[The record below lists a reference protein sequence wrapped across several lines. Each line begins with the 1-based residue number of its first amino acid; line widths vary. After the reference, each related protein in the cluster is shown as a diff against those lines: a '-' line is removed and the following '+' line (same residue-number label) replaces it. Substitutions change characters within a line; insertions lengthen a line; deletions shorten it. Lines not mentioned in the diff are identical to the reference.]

1 MQGRITYYQTASG
14 HNRFKVVQKIQPKNL
29 ESTINNDNIINTL
42 EVQVYKQAK
51 NILFP
56 GKPQDISKYTWLKN
70 YILFSD
76 LQNDNNEIVSNL
88 MNDLEDEPI
97 YIKKKVPDKILNL
110 IKSKENRELYS
121 KQQELIQDV
130 YDNKLN
136 LFKSFQLANLD
147 LLSLEFLIMYWQEFE
162 EEEYNKQRTTFIKK
176 WKNNKLYNNINE
188 MYKKTQRLNENELID
203 FYNVLN
209 NIFKFLKEPV
219 DNQFEYLQ
227 NKGFLKK
234 YGTDKT
240 INIPKAKLF
249 DKRTIDHVFKNNYS
263 ILKKGETKIK
273 KAEEK
278 KNKKTKNS
286 RKR

>member
-240 INIPKAKLF
+240 INIPKTKLF
-249 DKRTIDHVFKNNYS
+249 DKRTIDTT
-263 ILKKGETKIK
+263 G
-273 KAEEK
+273 
-278 KNKKTKNS
+278 
-286 RKR
+286 